1 MLKETSKQ
9 ELIGDLQRRVQ
20 DKILEPTNFELLKKL
35 IEKADTLDEAI
46 MIAELGTTYKRT
58 GFHFDK
64 RLEKMSDTIK
74 YFKKN
79 TQLSFTTDEN
89 KLHHKLIIGDNYP
102 ALLNLLI
109 EYKGAVDVIYI
120 DPPYGKDSMGEF
132 AETNY
137 ENAITRDNLLSM
149 LYPRLLLAKKLLS
162 DEGLIFC
169 SIDDRNHAYVKGL
182 FDEVLTEKC
191 FINSFVW
198 QKNSSG
204 KTEKDKFTINT
215 EYILLYAK
223 TDRYTLNETY
233 KELAESTKA
242 MYSRD
247 DNDGRGKYRLI
258 PLQKPGNPG
267 PETTYDYIDNT
278 GKIWPCPAKG
288 WRINKHKLKK
298 LENDGRLSLENGAL
312 NEKGYW
318 NERKNPGKRI
328 DTLWNDLPENSRAS
342 KELEQ
347 IFGKK
352 GLFDNPKP
360 TELIKRCFD
369 IGPKNAIVLD
379 FFAGSGTAGQ
389 AALELN
395 NSDGGTREFILIQNN
410 EVTDKNPNGIAYDI
424 TTKRLKRVMTGSCYD
439 GANNFEWIKDHT
451 PLGDNLEVYEIAEV
465 ANFEAA
471 EGKTPFDVIEETLYG
486 VEKFTT
492 IQRKIEWVCDN
503 FEATQRQ
510 LEGN

>member
-1 MLKETSKQ
+1 M
-9 ELIGDLQRRVQ
+9 
-20 DKILEPTNFELLKKL
+20 
-35 IEKADTLDEAI
+35 
-46 MIAELGTTYKRT
+46 
-58 GFHFDK
+58 
-64 RLEKMSDTIK
+64 
-74 YFKKN
+74 
-79 TQLSFTTDEN
+79 
-89 KLHHKLIIGDNYP
+89 
-102 ALLNLLI
+102 
-109 EYKGAVDVIYI
+109 
-120 DPPYGKDSMGEF
+120 
-132 AETNY
+132 
-137 ENAITRDNLLSM
+137 
-149 LYPRLLLAKKLLS
+149 
-162 DEGLIFC
+162 IFC

-182 FDEVLTEKC
+182 FDEVFTEKC

-471 EGKTPFDVIEETLYG
+471 EGKTPFDVIDETLYG